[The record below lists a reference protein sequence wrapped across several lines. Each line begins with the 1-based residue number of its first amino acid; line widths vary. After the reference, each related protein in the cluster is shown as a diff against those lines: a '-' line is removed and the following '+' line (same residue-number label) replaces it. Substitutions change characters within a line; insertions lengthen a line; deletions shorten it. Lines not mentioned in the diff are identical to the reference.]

1 MPKHPALKGRSG
13 RVPALKGR
21 SGPVEADGYRST
33 VHDINKTEPV
43 AFVGH
48 QGITIVGD
56 CRGDRDAPTV
66 LLLHGGGQTRH
77 SWGGTAALLAR
88 QGWCAITLDAR
99 GHGESDWHD
108 PGDYSLTAFAL
119 DVREVA
125 RVLPVTPFVVGASLG
140 GCTAMLLEGEISP
153 GATRGI
159 VLVDVVPQL
168 NETGTDR
175 IQEFMLAR
183 VLEGFATLEEARDAN
198 AAYNAFRPPPS
209 DLEGLKK
216 NLRLGEDGRWRWH
229 WDPRF
234 VPTGPGGKGPSEIT
248 DEIRMRQ
255 ACRALRV
262 PVMLVRGRMS
272 DVVTQEGVDSF
283 RADVP
288 SAEYVDVSGAGHMV
302 AGDRNDAFTDA
313 VVDFLERHRGI

>member
-1 MPKHPALKGRSG
+1 IRGECDLLRVGVVEFALARRRVALLLGDLPPSSAHRRVDDDDPCWHAHGSPYAQTSRSE
-13 RVPALKGR
+13 
-21 SGPVEADGYRST
+21 GPLGPNIPVAEARYRST
-33 VHDINKTEPV
+33 VPDIDKTEPV
-43 AFVGH
+43 VFVGH
-48 QGITIVGD
+48 QGVTIVGD

-159 VLVDVVPQL
+159 VLVDVVPRL

-183 VLEGFATLEEARDAN
+183 VDEGFATLEEARDAI
-198 AAYNAFRPPPS
+198 AAYN
-209 DLEGLKK
+209 
-216 NLRLGEDGRWRWH
+216 
-229 WDPRF
+229 
-234 VPTGPGGKGPSEIT
+234 
-248 DEIRMRQ
+248 
-255 ACRALRV
+255 
-262 PVMLVRGRMS
+262 
-272 DVVTQEGVDSF
+272 SF
-283 RADVP
+283 
-288 SAEYVDVSGAGHMV
+288 
-302 AGDRNDAFTDA
+302 
-313 VVDFLERHRGI
+313 